1 MSLRITKI
9 ETIWFQAI
17 PGAEWTKLHPRSR
30 QALPNNLWVRIH
42 TNEGLVGLGETHYSP
57 RAVAAI
63 VHDTLAPLLI
73 GRNPCDIENH
83 WNNMFSLMSFGGF
96 AGAEMR
102 AISALDVALWDIVGQ
117 HTGQPI
123 YNLLG
128 GRNRERIRVYNTC
141 VGYGKY
147 PDLDMWT
154 EGKAGELAQDLLR
167 EGITAMKI
175 WPFDEFGPTLS
186 GPANPHAPYFI
197 WGGKT
202 AAGVLGHSI
211 SKDDLKKGVKIVEDI
226 RRAVGDRMEIA
237 IEGHARWDLPCAT
250 RIAQALEP
258 YDILWLEEIMPPDSV
273 DAYVRLKQ
281 STKIPICQ
289 SERVFTRYN
298 FKPWIDKGAADI
310 IMPDFAWGGG
320 ITEGRKVC
328 SLADTCFLPITS
340 HDTIG
345 PVGLWAAAHL
355 MLHIPNALI
364 MEAVRSYTCAEG
376 WYADVVTDRIP
387 ISEGHLS
394 LPDKPGLGTRL
405 RDDFTSRPNVRV
417 EVTTEDDLK
426 KW

>member
-1 MSLRITKI
+1 MRITKI

-17 PGAEWTKLHPRSR
+17 PSAEWNKRNPGSR
-30 QALPNNLWVRIH
+30 QALPNNLWVRVY
-42 TNEGLVGLGETHYSP
+42 TDDGLVGLGETYYNP

-73 GRNPCDIENH
+73 GRDPCNIENH

-102 AISALDVALWDIVGQ
+102 AISALDVALWDLVGQ

-128 GRNRERIRVYNTC
+128 GRNRERIPIYNTC

-154 EGKAGELAQDLLR
+154 EGKAGELAEDLLR

-211 SKDDLKKGVKIVEDI
+211 SKDDLQKGVKIVQDI
-226 RRAVGDRMEIA
+226 RQAVGDRMDIA

-258 YDILWLEEIMPPDSV
+258 YDIMWLEEIMPPDNV
-273 DAYVRLKQ
+273 EAYVRLKQ
-281 STKIPICQ
+281 NTKIPICQ

-298 FKPWIDKGAADI
+298 FRQWIEKGATDI
-310 IMPDFAWGGG
+310 VMPDFAWSGG

-328 SLADTCFLPITS
+328 SLVDTYYLPVTS

-345 PVGLWAAAHL
+345 PVGLWSAAHL

-364 MEAVRSYTCAEG
+364 MEAVRGYTSPEG
-376 WYADVVTDRIP
+376 WYSDVVTDRIP

-394 LPDKPGLGTRL
+394 LPAKPGLGTRL
-405 RDDFTSRPNVRV
+405 HDNFTSRPNARV
-417 EVTTEDDLK
+417 EFTTEDDLK

>member
-1 MSLRITKI
+1 MALRITKI

-17 PGAEWTKLHPRSR
+17 PGAEWSKLHPRSR
-30 QALPNNLWVRIH
+30 QALPNNLWVRIY
-42 TNEGLVGLGETHYSP
+42 TNEGLVGLGETYYNP

-128 GRNRERIRVYNTC
+128 GRNRERIRIYNTC

-186 GPANPHAPYFI
+186 GPANPRAPYFI

-202 AAGVLGHSI
+202 SAGVLGHSI

-226 RRAVGDRMEIA
+226 RNAIGDQMDIA

-250 RIAQALEP
+250 RIAQVLEP
-258 YDILWLEEIMPPDSV
+258 YDILWLEEIMPPDNV

-281 STKIPICQ
+281 NTKIPICQ
-289 SERVFTRYN
+289 SERVFTRFN
-298 FKPWIDKGAADI
+298 FRPWIEKGAADI
-310 IMPDFAWGGG
+310 VMPDFAWGGG

-328 SLADTCFLPITS
+328 SLADTYYLPITS

-376 WYADVVTDRIP
+376 WYSDVVTDRIP

-405 RDDFTSRPNVRV
+405 RDDFTSRPNARV
-417 EVTTEDDLK
+417 EFTTEDDLK